1 MQKLETIFPACHI
14 IKKQFDCKT
23 EKTGAWEEMDLRM
36 ERLPQRSVK
45 QFRQNHPLLSVCQ
58 ESYMHRLE
66 INAHRVY
73 QSAFGYCDRNRLLL
87 QNSPITINEGQ
98 ENQQQS
104 YNNTYTSINQLNMLE
119 SKDSSLR
126 NLIDIYKNSNNA
138 VEFISN
144 FEQYLSLC
152 LPSYA
157 WIGLMFLL
165 VIWGLIHIIVGTI
178 NIPFCPLRPMIPLF
192 LIVMGCLYIFWGL
205 LRIYAFCPR
214 SRADTLGIDLSCKAL
229 EILMIVTILVW
240 LFLGSIWIYG
250 PEQNIN
256 FERIYFRS
264 HYCDS
269 FTYWAAFISV
279 TLHWVIILF
288 TLSLLFC
295 LFCVGL
301 LKDDKQ

>member
-119 SKDSSLR
+119 SKDSSLH
-126 NLIDIYKNSNNA
+126 
-138 VEFISN
+138 
-144 FEQYLSLC
+144 
-152 LPSYA
+152 A